1 MKHTPLGYQQVTKCI
16 DLAQRCMEHDPAD
29 RPDISDIV
37 QELNEI
43 DSNDHQ
49 FQVIPSL
56 EDMLG
61 IEPLEIQFPFEHYW
75 QVSHT
80 VELSNDTDDHFAFVT
95 KPSLH
100 RLRTEPDKGIVPPR
114 SKCSVTV
121 TMMQAQVMVL
131 LNNRY
136 KEEITVLSTRV
147 DGGLSAVDI
156 TKGMFM
162 EEEGKVVDEVNVMVD
177 LGRPPL
183 EEES

>member
-1 MKHTPLGYQQVTKCI
+1 
-16 DLAQRCMEHDPAD
+16 MEHDPAD

-136 KEEITVLSTRV
+136 KEEITVLSTRL

-162 EEEGKVVDEVNVMVD
+162 EEEGKVVDEVNVMVV